1 MMQKVKEKTVE
12 YFPHDYHARDDLQEV
27 LQVLGHEGKS
37 IYWDLV
43 EMLYENGGYLEISKI
58 PTYAFTLHTT
68 AEVIEKLINEDFG
81 LFSKDD
87 KNFWSESALRRY
99 AKRLEIA
106 KQRSNAGKIGA
117 NRRWNEEPKPEEKPK
132 RQPREKPPKADN
144 KQFDGMKYIK
154 LTEEQHAKIVK
165 KWGEYKTAK
174 MIEILDIWFDT
185 GTKKAKEARSNQ
197 NHYAYFRADG
207 WLSGRA
213 DEVIKK
219 EQGNK
224 NNAISTEYGT
234 Y

>member
-1 MMQKVKEKTVE
+1 MQKVKEKTVE

-43 EMLYENGGYLEISKI
+43 EMLYENGGYLELAKI
-58 PTYAFTLHTT
+58 KTYAFTLHTKP
-68 AEVIEKLINEDFG
+68 EVIEKLINDFE
-81 LFSKDD
+81 LFKKDEN
-87 KNFWSESALRRY
+87 NFWSDSALRRY
-99 AKRLEIA
+99 AKRIEIA

-117 NRRWNEEPKPEEKPK
+117 NRRWNEDPPKQQKTPKEPKEKQPKEE
-132 RQPREKPPKADN
+132 N

-154 LTEEQHAKIVK
+154 LTEEQHAKIIK

-185 GTKKAKEARSNQ
+185 GTKKAKEARKNS